1 MKLSKLRRT
10 ALPPPASNYPFAGSG
25 FALQR
30 QKGFF
35 LQVPINSYTLPGT
48 KQRVNPVDTTKWKS
62 VLVPIE
68 VYKEIKDD
76 AATNGRTISG
86 QLRVMF
92 DVYSKSREK
101 VLDNSHKV
109 AYK

>member
-1 MKLSKLRRT
+1 M
-10 ALPPPASNYPFAGSG
+10 
-25 FALQR
+25 
-30 QKGFF
+30 
-35 LQVPINSYTLPGT
+35 
-48 KQRVNPVDTTKWKS
+48 DTTKWKS

-68 VYKEIKDD
+68 VYKEIKTD

-92 DVYSKSREK
+92 DVYSQTRDKS
-101 VLDNSHKV
+101 LDVSHKV

>member
-1 MKLSKLRRT
+1 M
-10 ALPPPASNYPFAGSG
+10 
-25 FALQR
+25 
-30 QKGFF
+30 
-35 LQVPINSYTLPGT
+35 
-48 KQRVNPVDTTKWKS
+48 DTTKWKS

-68 VYKEIKDD
+68 VYKEIKTD

-92 DVYSKSREK
+92 DVYSQSQEK
-101 VLDNSHKV
+101 TLDVSHKV

>member
-1 MKLSKLRRT
+1 MKLM
-10 ALPPPASNYPFAGSG
+10 
-25 FALQR
+25 
-30 QKGFF
+30 
-35 LQVPINSYTLPGT
+35 
-48 KQRVNPVDTTKWKS
+48 DTTKWKS

-68 VYKEIKDD
+68 VYKEIKTD

-92 DVYSKSREK
+92 DVYSQSQEK
-101 VLDNSHKV
+101 KLDASHKV

>member
-1 MKLSKLRRT
+1 MKLM
-10 ALPPPASNYPFAGSG
+10 
-25 FALQR
+25 
-30 QKGFF
+30 
-35 LQVPINSYTLPGT
+35 
-48 KQRVNPVDTTKWKS
+48 DTTKWKS

-68 VYKEIKDD
+68 VYKEIKTD

-92 DVYSKSREK
+92 DVYSKTNEK
-101 VLDNSHKV
+101 TLDVSHKV

>member
-1 MKLSKLRRT
+1 M
-10 ALPPPASNYPFAGSG
+10 
-25 FALQR
+25 
-30 QKGFF
+30 
-35 LQVPINSYTLPGT
+35 
-48 KQRVNPVDTTKWKS
+48 DTTKWKS

-68 VYKEIKDD
+68 VYKEIKGD

-92 DVYSKSREK
+92 DIYSKSNEK
-101 VLDNSHKV
+101 SLDTSHKI

>member
-1 MKLSKLRRT
+1 MKLM
-10 ALPPPASNYPFAGSG
+10 
-25 FALQR
+25 
-30 QKGFF
+30 
-35 LQVPINSYTLPGT
+35 
-48 KQRVNPVDTTKWKS
+48 DTTKWKS

-68 VYKEIKDD
+68 VYKEIKTD

-92 DVYSKSREK
+92 DVYSQSHEK
-101 VLDNSHKV
+101 TLDVSHKV

>member
-1 MKLSKLRRT
+1 M
-10 ALPPPASNYPFAGSG
+10 
-25 FALQR
+25 
-30 QKGFF
+30 
-35 LQVPINSYTLPGT
+35 
-48 KQRVNPVDTTKWKS
+48 DTTKWKS

-68 VYKEIKDD
+68 VYKEIKTD

-92 DVYSKSREK
+92 DVYSKSNEK
-101 VLDNSHKV
+101 TLDASHKV